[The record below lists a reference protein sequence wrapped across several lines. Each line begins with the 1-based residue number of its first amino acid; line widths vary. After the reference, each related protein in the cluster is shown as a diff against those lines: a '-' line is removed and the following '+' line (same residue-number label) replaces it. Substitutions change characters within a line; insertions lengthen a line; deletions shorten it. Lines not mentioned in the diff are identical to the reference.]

1 MPGEAVLKEEISGPR
16 REELPIAFRQEEG
29 KAWGRTLL
37 GLVSEKGERLGASG
51 EWEQALVLA
60 GDELKRTTGAERVEI
75 RSSQGEFPLEVIAYF
90 EESTETGGPSPR
102 APWRSHAT
110 AEPGQSGLR
119 PREGGPADVSMKIDE
134 KGNVRMEALVASD
147 PAVLRNMANIMQ
159 EKLHDQW
166 GDFVETVIEEAKK
179 ASPGREVLQ
188 EE

>member
-1 MPGEAVLKEEISGPR
+1 
-16 REELPIAFRQEEG
+16 
-29 KAWGRTLL
+29 
-37 GLVSEKGERLGASG
+37 
-51 EWEQALVLA
+51 
-60 GDELKRTTGAERVEI
+60 
-75 RSSQGEFPLEVIAYF
+75 
-90 EESTETGGPSPR
+90 
-102 APWRSHAT
+102 
-110 AEPGQSGLR
+110 
-119 PREGGPADVSMKIDE
+119 MKIDE